1 MWKRLHFR
9 LTIPQRLILISALP
23 IIAVIGIGQMSFRK
37 LYAEHRSYLDD
48 AGSLAAYKEEVA
60 ALTNF
65 TDALMS
71 ERMAAMEL
79 FSNRTDPQIQQ
90 KFKSCFPHTE
100 QVGAVVLERLDRLA
114 RGPYA
119 KHFEDKVQQVKT
131 DLGDALT
138 LLRKNTLEGS
148 SLSGDVFQRYIKMTY
163 NALLIG
169 EGYRM
174 RLNTPVSLNYFDA
187 ILAIQKI
194 NQQELVS
201 MRLMEFALLHGGLP
215 ALELTL
221 LRRQF
226 IVSTENEYYLLKFRP
241 ELRAYFKTT
250 VRPSSDDGNFYK
262 FMQDQTGILAE
273 KTTPPPPLLKELNLH
288 DLLERH
294 FAAYATVYEH
304 AFAEADKALLAAA
317 RQQQRQAIN
326 MGAIIVATLVVSIG
340 INMAITRSTQRTL
353 FGVSQNLSS
362 ASEDVH
368 AASEQLSSAGERIAG
383 DTSNY
388 AAAVDLIGTSVADVS
403 KVAETNKAHAADAAR
418 TTHET
423 RTSVDAGLAM
433 IDELDATMNSA
444 RDSGQKINQIISRI
458 NDISFQTNLL
468 ALNAAVEAARAG
480 EAGAGFAV
488 VADEVR
494 QLARRCAEAARETA
508 DLIQNSTQSTA
519 SAISKSDELAT
530 RFKKVSEG
538 IRAIDKIVT
547 KINENSI
554 EQAGSIGRINTSV
567 GQQKEIA
574 QNMAATAE
582 ETAGTALSMQNQVE
596 TLEESVRQLNELLGK
611 RRLATAEKAMV
622 AMEEK
627 EPIGI

>member
-1 MWKRLHFR
+1 MWKRLQLR

-37 LYAEHRSYLDD
+37 LYAEHRSYLED
-48 AGSLAAYKEEVA
+48 ASSLTAYKEEVA
-60 ALTNF
+60 ALASF
-65 TDALMS
+65 ADALMT
-71 ERMAAMEL
+71 ERMAALEL
-79 FSNRTDPQIQQ
+79 FANRTDPQIQQ
-90 KFKSCFPHTE
+90 NFQACFARTDH
-100 QVGAVVLERLDRLA
+100 VGAKILERLDRLA
-114 RGPYA
+114 HSSYA
-119 KHFEDKVQQVKT
+119 KHFEDKAPQVKT
-131 DLGDALT
+131 DLGDALA
-138 LLRKNTLEGS
+138 LLRKNALEGS
-148 SLSGDVFQRYIKMTY
+148 SPSGDVLQRYVKMTY

-169 EGYRM
+169 EGYRL
-174 RLNTPVSLNYFDA
+174 RLNTPISLNYFDA

-201 MRLMEFALLHGGLP
+201 MRLMEFALLHRGLHV
-215 ALELTL
+215 LELTL

-241 ELRAYFKTT
+241 ELRAYFKAT
-250 VRPSSDDGNFYK
+250 VRPTSDDGNFYK
-262 FMQDQTGILAE
+262 FMQDQAGILAE
-273 KTTPPPPLLKELNLH
+273 KTTPPQPPLKEFNLH
-288 DLLERH
+288 DLLDRH
-294 FAAYATVYEH
+294 FAAYAEVYEH
-304 AFAEADKALLAAA
+304 AFAEADKALLASA

-326 MGAIIVATLVVSIG
+326 MGVIIVATLIVSIG

-353 FGVSQNLSS
+353 LGVSQNLSN
-362 ASEDVH
+362 ASDDVH

-388 AAAVDLIGTSVADVS
+388 AAAVDLIGSSVADVS
-403 KVAETNKAHAADAAR
+403 KVAETNKGHAAEAAK

-433 IDELDATMNSA
+433 IDELDSAMNSA

-508 DLIQNSTQSTA
+508 DLIQNSTHSTA

-538 IRAIDKIVT
+538 IRAIDHIVT
-547 KINENSI
+547 KINANSI

-567 GQQKEIA
+567 GQQKDIA

-611 RRLATAEKAMV
+611 RSRGGAGANLMEPLEKDSALV
-622 AMEEK
+622 
-627 EPIGI
+627 